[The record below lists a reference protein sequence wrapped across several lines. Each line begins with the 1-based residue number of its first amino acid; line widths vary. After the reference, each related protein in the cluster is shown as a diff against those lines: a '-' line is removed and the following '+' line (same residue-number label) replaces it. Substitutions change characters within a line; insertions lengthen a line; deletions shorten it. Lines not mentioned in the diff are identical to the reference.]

1 MRLKFLASAVA
12 AIAAVFGANTAAMAD
27 GCGGCGASAVV
38 ACAPAA
44 DACCTPK
51 VRYKHE
57 WQTVTEQRTRTCYKT
72 VNETVMKEVREVV
85 CKPVHETKVID
96 CKRIVCEPVW
106 EEKEVKVCC
115 GEWVTEQR
123 QDPCHTV
130 CKKVRVQKC
139 GTCDSGCG
147 HEHTA
152 HHASGC
158 GCESSCNACN
168 DPCGHK
174 HFNFNLGAKL
184 KSLLPEYTTVQETV
198 PGRTYCVKTW
208 KPREEVRKVKV
219 CKMVSREVVEK
230 KTVTTCRY
238 ERQEVVKQVACTVCK
253 KVPYCETYNVC
264 KKVRV
269 CVPVCDSG
277 CHTSKFASFKG
288 LFHKS
293 CGNNNCGAAPCSTC
307 GGAAPAT
314 LTPAAPAAAAPM
326 PAAK

>member
-12 AIAAVFGANTAAMAD
+12 AIAAVFGASTAAKAD

-57 WQTVTEQRTRTCYKT
+57 WQTVSEQRTRTCYKT
-72 VNETVMKEVREVV
+72 VSETVMKEVREVV
-85 CKPVHETKVID
+85 CKPVHETKVVE

-115 GEWVTEQR
+115 GEWVCEQR
-123 QDPCHTV
+123 TDPCRTV
-130 CKKVRVQKC
+130 CKKVRVQRC
-139 GTCDSGCG
+139 GNECNTCG
-147 HEHTA
+147 HA
-152 HHASGC
+152 NNNC
-158 GCESSCNACN
+158 GCNNACN
-168 DPCGHK
+168 DPCARS

-184 KSLLPEYTTVQETV
+184 KSLLPEYATVQETI
-198 PGRTYCVKTW
+198 PGRTYTVKVW

-219 CKMVSREVVEK
+219 CKMVQKEVVEK
-230 KTVTTCRY
+230 KNVTTCRY
-238 ERQEVVKQVACTVCK
+238 ERQEVVKQVPCTVCK
-253 KVPYCETYNVC
+253 KVPYCETYTVC

-277 CHTSKFASFKG
+277 CHSSFFGGFKG

-293 CGNNNCGAAPCSTC
+293 CGCN
-307 GGAAPAT
+307 AAPACNSCGSAPAAT
-314 LTPAAPAAAAPM
+314 LAPAAPAAAAPM